1 MVSPSEFF
9 DYHRACM
16 CRLTEEYIM
25 LVRWDPFEE
34 MNRLHD
40 HFFSGKG
47 LSKEAFRVAVDIREE
62 NDAFYVDAE
71 VPGLS
76 AEDVKIDVE
85 KNVLTLSGERKVEKE
100 EREGTYRRVER
111 HYGGFSRSFSLPE
124 TVDTDSISADLKDG
138 VLELKLPKK
147 EAPTPKQISVNV
159 GKQ

>member
-1 MVSPSEFF
+1 
-9 DYHRACM
+9 
-16 CRLTEEYIM
+16 M

-34 MNRLHD
+34 MSRLQD

-47 LSKEAFRVAVDIREE
+47 LSKQAFRVAVDIREE

-76 AEDVKIDVE
+76 AEDVKVDVE

-100 EREGTYRRVER
+100 EREGTFRRVER
-111 HYGGFSRSFSLPE
+111 HYGSFSRSFSLPE

-138 VLELKLPKK
+138 VLELRLPKK

-159 GKQ
+159 GKK